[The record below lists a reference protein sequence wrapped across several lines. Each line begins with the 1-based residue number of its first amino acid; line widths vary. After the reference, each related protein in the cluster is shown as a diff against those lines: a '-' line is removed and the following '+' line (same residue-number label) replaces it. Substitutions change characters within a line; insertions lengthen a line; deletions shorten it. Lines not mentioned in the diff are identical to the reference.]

1 VSVLMR
7 AREISGRPVVA
18 LSSADAVGEVKDVVI
33 SQPSASGVGFTL
45 NKRGFLGS
53 PMREVLPWERLVA
66 LGRDAL
72 MVDDPGVLTAQDAAI
87 DEARAE
93 GRDRDV
99 IGATVMTDAGKALGA
114 VVDVILEVDDAAAR
128 IVGYE
133 VHGPEVRR
141 DKEAA
146 TLLIPVGE
154 AIAVSGETLMVPAE
168 VEGFVRD
175 DLSGFG
181 SAVSDYR
188 ARLAEEHR

>member
-1 VSVLMR
+1 MTVLMR
-7 AREISGRPVVA
+7 AREITGRPVVA
-18 LSSADAVGEVKDVVI
+18 ISSADAVAEVKDVVI
-33 SQPSASGVGFTL
+33 SHASASVVGFTL

-53 PMREVLPWERLVA
+53 PLKEVLPWERLGA
-66 LGRDAL
+66 LGRDAV
-72 MVDDPGVLTAQDAAI
+72 MIDDPGVLTAQDAAI

-99 IGATVMTDAGKALGA
+99 IGATVMTDAGKALGT
-114 VVDVILEVDDAAAR
+114 VVDVILEVGGDAR

-133 VHGPEVRR
+133 VHGPDVQR
-141 DKEAA
+141 DKDAA

-154 AIAVSGETLMVPAE
+154 TIAVSGETLMVPAE

-181 SAVSDYR
+181 SAVADYR
-188 ARLAEEHR
+188 ARLAEGHR

>member
-7 AREISGRPVVA
+7 AREITGRPVVA
-18 LSSADAVGEVKDVVI
+18 LSSADAIAEVKDVVI
-33 SQPSASGVGFTL
+33 SNPSASVVGFTL

-53 PMREVLPWERLVA
+53 PLKEVLPWERLGA

-72 MVDDPGVLTAQDAAI
+72 MVDEPCVLTAQDAAI

-99 IGATVMTDAGKALGA
+99 IGATVMTDGGKALGT
-114 VVDVILEVDDAAAR
+114 VVDVILEVAGEAR

-133 VHGPEVRR
+133 VHGPDVRR
-141 DKEAA
+141 DAA

-154 AIAVSGETLMVPAE
+154 TIAVSGETLMVPAE

-181 SAVSDYR
+181 SAVADYR
-188 ARLAEEHR
+188 ARLAQERR

>member
-1 VSVLMR
+1 MSVLMR
-7 AREISGRPVVA
+7 AREITGRPVVA
-18 LSSADAVGEVKDVVI
+18 LSSADAIAEVKDVVI
-33 SQPSASGVGFTL
+33 SHPSAAVVGFTL

-53 PMREVLPWERLVA
+53 PLKEVLPWGRLGS
-66 LGRDAL
+66 LGRDAV

-99 IGATVMTDAGKALGA
+99 IGATVMTDAGKALGT
-114 VVDVILEVDDAAAR
+114 VVDVILEVGDDAR

-133 VHGPEVRR
+133 VHGPDVQR
-141 DKEAA
+141 DKQAA

-154 AIAVSGETLMVPAE
+154 TIAVSGETLMVPAE

-181 SAVSDYR
+181 SAVADYR

>member
-7 AREISGRPVVA
+7 AREITGRPVVA
-18 LSSADAVGEVKDVVI
+18 LSSADAVAEVKDVVI
-33 SQPSASGVGFTL
+33 SHPSASVVGFTL

-53 PMREVLPWERLVA
+53 PMKEVLLWDRLGA

-72 MVDDPGVLTAQDAAI
+72 MIEDPGRLTAQDAAI

-99 IGATVMTDAGKALGA
+99 IGATVMTDAGKALGT
-114 VVDVILEVDDAAAR
+114 VVDVILEVGGDAR

-133 VHGPEVRR
+133 VHGPDVQR
-141 DKEAA
+141 DKDAA

-154 AIAVSGETLMVPAE
+154 TIAVSGETLIVPAE

-181 SAVSDYR
+181 SAVADYR
-188 ARLAEEHR
+188 ARLAEDQR